1 MPQKFLVEFIAD
13 WIRDPELRKRV
24 LYKERTELG
33 DAGYKLDAYQVT
45 DLLRLKAD
53 DIVKRLRDEL
63 EKVAGGGVALS
74 PAVAARL
81 AEAALPLAPG
91 RLTDRERKVLDLV
104 ATGLTTAEIALRL
117 RVSSAAVRRHLSSA
131 VRQIVASRG
140 GSPLDQQKERK
151 P

>member
-1 MPQKFLVEFIAD
+1 VTIVTVSVTVLIVDDHAGFRRSARALLEVEGFARSWKNVAD
-13 WIRDPELRKRV
+13 R
-24 LYKERTELG
+24 
-33 DAGYKLDAYQVT
+33 
-45 DLLRLKAD
+45 
-53 DIVKRLRDEL
+53 
-63 EKVAGGGVALS
+63 GVALS